1 MNPPLLKAF
10 ECHWFQNE
18 VNFGEHDSTEFF
30 IEKTAQMIILYR
42 VKDSLHLHLFDEV
55 TVDLV
60 DANDDSETNSSQVHQ
75 RIEKKWL
82 GSLSIPFSSL
92 YKNTRIEGTFKLH
105 SPPGM
110 TTYLL

>member
-1 MNPPLLKAF
+1 M
-10 ECHWFQNE
+10 
-18 VNFGEHDSTEFF
+18 NFGEHDSTEFF

-60 DANDDSETNSSQVHQ
+60 DANDDSSQVHQ

-110 TTYLL
+110 TTYLLNIINIKLPLT

>member
-1 MNPPLLKAF
+1 
-10 ECHWFQNE
+10 
-18 VNFGEHDSTEFF
+18 
-30 IEKTAQMIILYR
+30 MIILLFLYR

-60 DANDDSETNSSQVHQ
+60 DANDDSETNSAQVHQ

-105 SPPGM
+105 SPPGINKLKI
-110 TTYLL
+110 TYYN